1 MVYKNFHNIVNFFSS
16 KVEYFAEVFAVQ
28 VLPCVVMFELF
39 EEFSELVV
47 VECIHL
53 PEDSPGIE
61 EIGLKTV
68 RAIARFIIGFWLPF
82 RTYCLCS
89 FGALFNFFS
98 YRIQFA
104 CDLTCHLF
112 LRF

>member
-1 MVYKNFHNIVNFFSS
+1 M
-16 KVEYFAEVFAVQ
+16 Q

-39 EEFSELVV
+39 EEFSELLVV
-47 VECIHL
+47 VGIHL

-68 RAIARFIIGFWLPF
+68 RAVARFVIGFWLPF

-89 FGALFNFFS
+89 FGALLNFFG
-98 YRIQFA
+98 YRILFA